1 MTSPRGVRRNI
12 YPHDA
17 SDPSLR
23 WCKDC
28 DYPYMPAGGC
38 KVHEGRCLTCCSVD
52 QPLCVLNVTPAQR
65 KEWRVSEVVEDLTEE
80 AARAKIQAD
89 IDSLYGPPG
98 GQR

>member
-1 MTSPRGVRRNI
+1 MTRPRNI
-12 YPHDA
+12 FPHNAD
-17 SDPSLR
+17 DPNLR

-38 KVHEGRCLTCCSVD
+38 QVHEGRCLTCCAGAGLGCHLATT
-52 QPLCVLNVTPAQR
+52 QALAQR
-65 KEWRVSEVVEDLTEE
+65 AVAEVIKEHVALDE
-80 AARAKIQAD
+80 ARRQTQAD